1 MAGSYRGGSTILR
14 VAGATAG
21 VVDEPRRGERIAVAF
36 PAEGARGHQYGEPTQ
51 WASREVFRK
60 FVQTVDETRAQTG
73 LSKHQVVLLDG
84 FLCQARDLLRT
95 RTRRW
100 GERHGVTAARH
111 VAELKSL
118 WEQTRPA

>member
-36 PAEGARGHQYGEPTQ
+36 PAKDARGRDYGEPTQ

-60 FVQTVDETRAQTG
+60 FVQTVDATRAQTG
-73 LSKHQVVLLDG
+73 LTERQVAILDG
-84 FLCQARDLLRT
+84 FLCRARELLRT
-95 RTRRW
+95 RTRKW
-100 GERHGVTAARH
+100 GERHGVAAARH
-111 VAELKSL
+111 VAELRSL
-118 WEQTRPA
+118 WEQTRPG